1 MSTHHHRLQDCSHDS
16 YLTVQVETRHW
27 LTLIQTPLASHDLTL
42 QNTHIDSQSRFRNWI
57 VQFFNVES
65 VSFSGPIPHLCSK
78 FNKAAESQKL
88 WRKSSVQNTRRGLP
102 SDWDLR
108 PSLVLRMGKGWWNW
122 HGCGWDW
129 MELGLIRCWAL
140 QELVYKLSSDNMM
153 WCGIAIGMQLVS
165 PTHLGVWLVF
175 WKWPKKT
182 QPFWTESISHVL
194 GTLSNAD
201 VSFNS
206 ELFAEGRRLRCN
218 NWTWPMF
225 YVVLNRLALPSSQ
238 HEVPGF
244 SFVAGSSSS
253 CRVGSK
259 QEVTWQPEPPNK
271 GDAVEG
277 GSCSRRSW
285 KPEPSTPIGMVT
297 NPTPI
302 NPQLEMLV
310 CFPCVTMDY
319 LWWNHYHQPSHPSV
333 LKWICQPQGHQFVT
347 ISGSSAIWGSS
358 GWCGWSTN
366 QPFQPSL
373 STEVMAV
380 VYSHSGASPD
390 KFKRVT
396 HLRCKI
402 QTGACDLTV
411 RLCSYLPIS

>member
-1 MSTHHHRLQDCSHDS
+1 
-16 YLTVQVETRHW
+16 
-27 LTLIQTPLASHDLTL
+27 
-42 QNTHIDSQSRFRNWI
+42 
-57 VQFFNVES
+57 
-65 VSFSGPIPHLCSK
+65 
-78 FNKAAESQKL
+78 
-88 WRKSSVQNTRRGLP
+88 
-102 SDWDLR
+102 
-108 PSLVLRMGKGWWNW
+108 MGKGWWNW

-225 YVVLNRLALPSSQ
+225 YVVLNPLALPSSQ